1 MAKMKKAKKGK
12 RGLLIFLSVVLILA
26 LVYLTLFLWPC
37 PQNRIGDNP
46 LLKNDSPLP
55 RLIAHRGGD
64 GEFPGNTLEAFYN
77 AYSVDENVIM
87 ETDANLTSDGVLILC
102 HDTTLDGTTDVTGEI
117 SDWSYAD
124 LVSMQVNFGYDNDD
138 DSGELH
144 LFEDEDGETVYPTRL
159 ENYPYGL
166 PGRDGEKFL
175 VTTFEDLLCA
185 FPENVISVE
194 IKQEGDLGIEALHEA
209 VRIVAEHDAFDRVIF
224 ASFHSEVF
232 NESVRM
238 QKADEVPDGF
248 ICSPSLTSCIK
259 FFVLYFLG
267 LDSLYGESITL
278 LQIPM
283 EEVGLNLATD
293 ALIRV
298 AHEHNVAVQYWTV
311 NDEDEMRQ
319 LVEMGADGIMTDYPH
334 KLKAIYDSMK

>member
-1 MAKMKKAKKGK
+1 MSKAKKVKKGK
-12 RGLLIFLSVVLILA
+12 RGLLIFLSIILILA

-37 PQNRIGDNP
+37 PQNFKGENP

-117 SDWSYAD
+117 ADWSYED
-124 LVSMQVNFGYDNDD
+124 LLSNRVNFGYDNDD
-138 DSGELH
+138 EASELE
-144 LFEDEDGETVYPTRL
+144 LFTDEDGAIVYPSSL
-159 ENYPYGL
+159 ENYPSGL
-166 PGRDGEKFL
+166 PGRDSEKFL
-175 VTTFEDLLCA
+175 VTTFEELLLA
-185 FPENVISVE
+185 FPDNVISVE
-194 IKQEGDLGIEALHEA
+194 MKQEGELGIAALHEA
-209 VRIVAEHDAFDRVIF
+209 VRIVTEHDAFDRVIF

-232 NESVRM
+232 NESIRM
-238 QKADEVPDGF
+238 QKANEVPDNF
-248 ICSPSLTSCIK
+248 MCSPSLTACIR
-259 FFVLYFLG
+259 FFALYFLG
-267 LDSLYGESITL
+267 IDSLYGDGVTL

-283 EEVGLNLATD
+283 EEMGLTLATES
-293 ALIRV
+293 LIKA
-298 AHEHNVAVQYWTV
+298 AHEHNVAVQYWTI

-319 LVEMGADGIMTDYPH
+319 LIEMGADGIMTDYPH
-334 KLKAIYDSMK
+334 KLKAVYDSMQ